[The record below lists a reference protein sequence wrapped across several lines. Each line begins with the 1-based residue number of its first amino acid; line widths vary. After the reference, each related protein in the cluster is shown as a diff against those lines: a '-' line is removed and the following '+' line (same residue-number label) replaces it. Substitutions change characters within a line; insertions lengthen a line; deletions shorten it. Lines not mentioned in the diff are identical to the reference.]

1 LSVEKARIHVHKLKP
16 KVTTASSA
24 GPENPPLGQLLLM
37 SHSQDSVVSH
47 INQGNIRHS
56 GN

>member
-1 LSVEKARIHVHKLKP
+1 MSVEKARIHVHKLKP